1 MMRPE
6 QWSILYYAMSK
17 GTQDTTKTT
26 DTDRYR
32 TTSIFLTTLK
42 LLSTDIVEVRISSKI
57 CLFTKVSYS
66 PVEGFRFRLLWLG
79 IRLWT

>member
-6 QWSILYYAMSK
+6 QWSILYYAMSE

-32 TTSIFLTTLK
+32 MQNNKDVF
-42 LLSTDIVEVRISSKI
+42 DISKN
-57 CLFTKVSYS
+57 YS
-66 PVEGFRFRLLWLG
+66 RLDSRG
-79 IRLWT
+79 QDF